1 MIIYDNFSPPKD
13 QIPTEY
19 NKEQTLRFIRY
30 IIEFQ
35 AKEEIK
41 QLLVLNVIMLL

>member
-19 NKEQTLRFIRY
+19 NKEQTLRFIRN
-30 IIEFQ
+30 IKEFQ

-41 QLLVLNVIMLL
+41 QLMIFYIQLQ